1 MKKGQREILRESA
14 ASHEELLAELVRQ
27 VTWLPL
33 PVARDPLLLRWF
45 DEHYDIWGCAATI
58 PADVAYLR
66 RWHSPDSHPHPSP
79 NPHPHP
85 NPNPNPHPS
94 PHPSPSPC
102 AGTSTRWARRPSRT
116 R

>member
-66 RWHSPDSHPHPSP
+66 RWHSPDSHPHPNLTLTLIP
-79 NPHPHP
+79 ILTLTLTLALTLALTVTFALHAVITN
-85 NPNPNPHPS
+85 
-94 PHPSPSPC
+94 
-102 AGTSTRWARRPSRT
+102 
-116 R
+116 